1 MRSTFF
7 GLNIGYRG
15 LQAQQR
21 ALDVTSHNIANANT
35 QGYTRQDVIMKA
47 STPIKVLEGYVG
59 TGVDVAEFR
68 RIRDQFLDI
77 QIRTEN
83 KTLGEWETR
92 SDILSKLEVIFN
104 EPSDSSLRSVMDD
117 YWESWQ
123 TLSKDPESIA
133 VRASVMQSGVTLADT
148 FNHMSRQFEE
158 LQEDINKSIGI
169 KVDEINSLGRQIRDL
184 NVQVIKAES
193 DGSKANDLRDRR
205 DLLVEQLSKIVD
217 IGVVEDDIG
226 SITVS
231 IGGRSLVSRAYVT
244 EMKFTEHETDP
255 SAATLEWIDSYT
267 GAGVGAVNIKG
278 GVLKG
283 YISMRDEQVPRLQN
297 EISELAKRIAIEVN
311 NLHHQGY
318 ALDSTQGVD
327 FFVKIDEA
335 KPFSAGNIRVNQSI
349 IDNANLLAA
358 GLTNPVSTGDG
369 SNALLIAQLKNK
381 AMINPGAITQP
392 TSVTGTALS
401 APISVLAG
409 RGASITG
416 SVDLSGGLDLS
427 ALAPNNSLTL
437 SLNGLQRT
445 ITLTG
450 DYTGDPAGL
459 AAYLQNQIN
468 AAYSSGAVTVSID
481 GGTGQLSIQDNK
493 QTDSSSTLTVI
504 GGGTAEALFG
514 ANWASGD
521 ITTTAGQDANNRLTM
536 NIDGAVKTLELT
548 PGTYNNLTDMV
559 TELQTQI
566 DSAFGAGVASVTLT
580 GGNELVITSLT
591 PGPYQVVSDISGP
604 GAELLG
610 MASKY
615 TAKGDDFYRSTVA
628 LLGVTSQEAERMLDN
643 QTLLTEQLINKREG
657 ISGVSLDEEMANMI
671 KFQHAYAASA
681 RVINAM
687 DEMLE
692 LIVNRLGLV
701 GR

>member
-21 ALDVTSHNIANANT
+21 ALDITSHNIANANT
-35 QGYTRQDVIMKA
+35 QGYTRQDVIMRA
-47 STPIKVLEGYVG
+47 SMPVKILEGYVG
-59 TGVDVAEFR
+59 TGVDIAEFR
-68 RIRDQFLDI
+68 RVRDQFLDI

-83 KTLGEWETR
+83 KALGEWETR
-92 SDILSKLEVIFN
+92 SNILSKLEVIFN
-104 EPSDSSLRSVMDD
+104 EPSDSSLRSVMDE

-123 TLSKDPESIA
+123 KLSKDPESVA

-148 FNHMSRQFEE
+148 FNHMSRQFVD
-158 LQEDINKSIGI
+158 LQEDINKGISIKI
-169 KVDEINSLGRQIRDL
+169 DDINSMARQIRDL
-184 NVQVIKAES
+184 NMQVVKAEA

-205 DLLVEQLSKIVD
+205 DLLVEQLSKIID
-217 IGVVEDDIG
+217 IGVVEDSIG
-226 SITVS
+226 SLTISV
-231 IGGRSLVSRAYVT
+231 GGRSLVSRAYVT
-244 EMKFTEHETDP
+244 EMKFTDHETDP
-255 SAATLEWIDSYT
+255 SAATIQWIDSYS
-267 GAGVGAVNIKG
+267 GESIGNVAVKG
-278 GVLKG
+278 GELKG
-283 YISMRDEQVPRLQN
+283 YISMRDEQVPRLQK

-311 NLHHQGY
+311 DLHHQGY
-318 ALDSTQGVD
+318 DLNSSRGLD

-349 IDNANLLAA
+349 IDNTNLLAA
-358 GLTNPVSTGDG
+358 GRSNPVRTGDG

-381 AMINPGAITQP
+381 AMINPGSIAQP
-392 TSVTGTALS
+392 SSVTGSSLS
-401 APISVLAG
+401 ASIDILAG

-416 SVDLSGGLDLS
+416 SANLSGGLNLS

-445 ITLTG
+445 ISLTG
-450 DYTGDPAGL
+450 DYTGNPAGL

-468 AAYSSGAVTVSID
+468 AAYSSGAVSVSID
-481 GGTGQLSIQDNK
+481 GATGQLSIQDNK
-493 QTDSSSTLTVI
+493 QLDSTSTLNII

-514 ANWASGD
+514 ANWSTGD
-521 ITTTAGQDANNRLTM
+521 ITTTAGQDANNWLTM
-536 NIDGAVKTLELT
+536 NINGTVRTMELT
-548 PGTYNNLTDMV
+548 AGTYDLADLV
-559 TELQTQI
+559 THLQTQI
-566 DSAFGAGVASVTLT
+566 NTAFGPGAASVSL
-580 GGNELVITSLT
+580 NVDKLVIASLV
-591 PGPYQVVSDISGP
+591 PGPYQVVSDIGGS
-604 GAELLG
+604 AASLLG
-610 MASKY
+610 IASKY
-615 TAKGDDFYRSTVA
+615 NAKGDDFYRSSVA
-628 LLGVTSQEAERMLDN
+628 QLGVNALEAERMLDN
-643 QTLLTEQLINKREG
+643 QTLLTEQLLNKREG

-692 LIVNRLGLV
+692 LIVNRLGMV